1 MKTVKAID
9 STAPE
14 AAAPR
19 PERAEVEEAVRVLLR
34 WAGEDPA
41 RPGLQE
47 TPARVARAYTEFFAG
62 YHIDP
67 QAILDKTFDDITG
80 YDDFVLVRNI
90 DMTAHCEH
98 HMVPFTGVAHVA
110 YWPDKHVVGISK
122 LGRIVDVFARRL
134 TNQET
139 ITRLVADN
147 IDEVLQPK
155 GVAVWIE
162 AAHNCMCGRGVNKAN
177 ATTVTSAWRGV
188 FKGDPEL
195 QRRFF
200 EYATRKD

>member
-1 MKTVKAID
+1 MKPVKATDINNLA
-9 STAPE
+9 T
-14 AAAPR
+14 PR
-19 PERAEVEEAVRVLLR
+19 PAREEAEKAVETLLR

-41 RPGLQE
+41 REGLRE

-62 YHIDP
+62 YHMDP
-67 QAILDKTFDDITG
+67 AAILDKTFADITG

-90 DMTAHCEH
+90 DFVAHCEH
-98 HMVPFTGVAHVA
+98 HMVPFIGTAHVA

-122 LGRIVDVFARRL
+122 LGRIVDVYAKRL

-139 ITRLVADN
+139 MTRQVADSIN
-147 IDEVLQPK
+147 EALEPK
-155 GVAVWIE
+155 GVAVYVE
-162 AAHNCMCGRGVNKAN
+162 AAHTCMCGRGVHKAA

-188 FKGDPEL
+188 FRDDAEL

-200 EYATRKD
+200 DYAHKK